1 MDLASLQE
9 HIRIATF
16 ALPLVLLAFALHEMA
31 HAYAATWFGDPT
43 PAAYGRRT
51 LNPIKHLDPTGTIM
65 LCVSMLLF
73 GFPFGFAVTPV
84 DASKMRRPRLHGALT
99 SFAGPAVNIIL
110 CAISAVVLVFVLENA
125 DLSTA
130 FRLGDARDPLIVE
143 APFYS
148 MVFNAFLAVFNLLPI
163 PPLDG
168 GRIVGSFMR
177 PELAREWAKIG
188 QYGIVIILALV
199 FLGGDSFSSFLMSLE
214 RGLIGLVGD
223 VTGNPGLEYLVGG

>member
-1 MDLASLQE
+1 MDLGSLQE
-9 HIRIATF
+9 NIRVAAF

-31 HAYAATWFGDPT
+31 HAYVATWFGDPT
-43 PAAYGRRT
+43 PEEHGRRT

-84 DASKMRRPRLHGALT
+84 NDSKMRRPRLHGALT
-99 SFAGPAVNIIL
+99 ALAGPVVNIIL
-110 CAISAVVLVFVLENA
+110 CAISAIVLVWAFQNV
-125 DLSTA
+125 DPRTA
-130 FRLGDARDPLIVE
+130 FYLGDAPMPLIVE
-143 APFYS
+143 AAFWS

-177 PELAREWAKIG
+177 PELAREWAKVG
-188 QYGIVIILALV
+188 QYGIFIILGLV
-199 FLGGDSFSSFLMSLE
+199 FFGGASFSSFLRALMQQ
-214 RGLIGLVGD
+214 LVAFVGWI
-223 VTGNPGLEYLVGG
+223 TGNPGLEQLLP